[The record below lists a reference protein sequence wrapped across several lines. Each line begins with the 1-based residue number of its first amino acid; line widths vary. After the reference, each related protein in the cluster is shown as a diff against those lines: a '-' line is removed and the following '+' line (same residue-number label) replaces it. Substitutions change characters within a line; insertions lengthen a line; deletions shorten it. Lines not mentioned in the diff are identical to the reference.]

1 MPWLTETLCPW
12 ELPDLGY
19 GAPSPL
25 NRSCL
30 GPQRRSAPTKVTR
43 YAESHSARGL
53 LGLSLSPDRSLS
65 PAPIAS
71 KRCLERLFIAESRN
85 GPRTHGPRT
94 PRHLNCMTRHGGC
107 GRGRTVRCSGPHVP
121 RRRLPVTRLRRFGP
135 SIESRSSLRQ
145 LPMGRNDR
153 SHSSRSSATRQIER
167 RRVSDRRAT
176 HSAPMRKAPAEPAWF
191 TVSQLCQRW
200 QLGRKT
206 IYKFID
212 NRLLPAWR
220 ASTHLYRVAVADV
233 LRFEERNR
241 FPPK

>member
-1 MPWLTETLCPW
+1 MLVPWLTETLCPW

-53 LGLSLSPDRSLS
+53 LGLSLSPDRSPS

-71 KRCLERLFIAESRN
+71 KCCLERLFIAESRN
-85 GPRTHGPRT
+85 GPRTHGPGT

-121 RRRLPVTRLRRFGP
+121 RRRLPVTRLRERQIRAVDRI
-135 SIESRSSLRQ
+135 SIESEATTHGEKRSISFISFFSDAT
-145 LPMGRNDR
+145 DR
-153 SHSSRSSATRQIER
+153 AAPCFGSARH
-167 RRVSDRRAT
+167 A
-176 HSAPMRKAPAEPAWF
+176 
-191 TVSQLCQRW
+191 
-200 QLGRKT
+200 LG
-206 IYKFID
+206 
-212 NRLLPAWR
+212 
-220 ASTHLYRVAVADV
+220 ADEKGA
-233 LRFEERNR
+233 R
-241 FPPK
+241 